1 MELNRRMPTRWE
13 SFWFSFRAMCFR
25 MRRRLRNWF
34 RRDATRYARAEMN
47 EEWSMLAQYRGALFS
62 TPDPAEFTL
71 QAGKV
76 QNLRMAVRA
85 LDGVRIPAGGVWSF
99 WAHLGRPSRRRGFAP
114 GRELREGCVIPTIGG
129 GLCQL
134 SNAMYDMALAAG
146 FEIIERHAH
155 TQRVPN
161 SMTIPGRDATVFWNY
176 VDLRLRA
183 PFAWQIEARIEQGE
197 LRLRLHGE
205 SRKAQAKS
213 APVSNAGVS
222 LDTTPTKEHA
232 PESCES
238 CGMSRCF
245 RHSEME
251 SLRGLSRT
259 AWLVDEW
266 WPEFATWMEKQRC
279 DTDWLF
285 IPLNGS
291 RWGTRSYRWKTEG
304 WTAVREEPWFTLR
317 RSWRSRQLA
326 REGAARQRA
335 QAVFAAELA
344 ERYSRRL
351 PFDAMHIVVAQ
362 TLLPYLWRSGALAGR
377 SFDVLMQRLPL
388 TELHRTLDAAAAQH
402 SNSATIADYRAD
414 RAIIAAETEA
424 LAAAARW
431 ITPHHEI
438 ARLAGA
444 KAVLLDWCI
453 PSSVAVPKARLAS
466 RPTLIFPASTLARKG
481 CHEVRGAARALD
493 AIVVLG
499 GPVLEAPDFWNGIET
514 ITANAEWR
522 LHDGIVVM
530 PTWTESQPRRLLQAL
545 ADGLQIITTRNSGL
559 TSNEQVTLIAE
570 GDTDGLIREVS
581 LRVEDSGGIFP
592 PRRNP

>member
-1 MELNRRMPTRWE
+1 
-13 SFWFSFRAMCFR
+13 MCFR
-25 MRRRLRNWF
+25 MRRRLRNWI
-34 RRDATRYARAEMN
+34 RRDAPQYARAEM
-47 EEWSMLAQYRGALFS
+47 EEAWPVLAQYRGALFS

-71 QAGKV
+71 HAGKV

-85 LDGVRIPAGGVWSF
+85 LDGVKIPAGGVWSF
-99 WAHLGRPSRRRGFAP
+99 WAHVGLPSRRRGFAP

-134 SNAMYDMALAAG
+134 SNAMYDMAMTTG

-183 PFAWQIEARIEQGE
+183 PFAWQIEARIEHGE

-205 SRKAQAKS
+205 RKKAQAKS
-213 APVSNAGVS
+213 NSVSVPRAGSDPAPTN
-222 LDTTPTKEHA
+222 EHA
-232 PESCES
+232 PESCET

-251 SLRGLSRT
+251 SFRGLSRT

-266 WPEFATWMEKQRC
+266 WPEFATRMEKQRC
-279 DTDWLF
+279 NADWLF

-304 WTAVREEPWFTLR
+304 WSAVREEPWFTWR
-317 RSWRSRQLA
+317 RSWRSRRLA

-335 QAVFAAELA
+335 QTGFSEELA

-362 TLLPYLWRSGALAGR
+362 MLLPHLWRSGALAGR

-388 TELHRTLDAAAAQH
+388 IDLHSALDAAATRYPE
-402 SNSATIADYRAD
+402 SATIADYRAD
-414 RAIIAAETEA
+414 HAIVAAETEA
-424 LAAAARW
+424 LAAAASW

-444 KAVLLDWCI
+444 KAVLLDWHL
-453 PSSVAVPKARLAS
+453 PSAASNSGARVAS

-481 CHEVRGAARALD
+481 CHEVRDAARALD
-493 AIVVLG
+493 AVVVLG
-499 GPVLEAPDFWNGIET
+499 GPVLESPDFWNGIQIIE
-514 ITANAEWR
+514 ANTEWR
-522 LHDGIVVM
+522 SHEGIVVL
-530 PTWTESQPRRLLQAL
+530 PTWTESQPRRLLQSL
-545 ADGLQIITTRNSGL
+545 ADGRKIITTRNSGL
-559 TSNEQVTLIAE
+559 APSGQVTLIAE
-570 GDTDGLIREVS
+570 GDTDGLIRQVCLS
-581 LRVEDSGGIFP
+581 MVESGKI
-592 PRRNP
+592 